1 MSFGEAYL
9 HHPDLF
15 PARLAG
21 EPWGEASLALDFV
34 GGPYVFRGLSRRQ
47 AEELSDRFGPLCAG
61 SADVPP
67 ASPPCLETTL
77 YRLAED
83 ELRRPDLTGTN
94 YTFDRRPAERNVGL
108 AGWDFL
114 ALIEMEPLRGG
125 LWTPED
131 GGLAFD
137 CLLENYF
144 RVLVAYRLLE
154 LGGVL
159 LHSSA
164 AVSGGKAH
172 LFLGASGAGKTT
184 AARKSKSR
192 GLEVLSDDINALC
205 PLGDGTVVA
214 EKLPFAGEM
223 AQEPTPR
230 LSWPL
235 GSLHRLEKGGHSR
248 EKLRPAQTLALLLSC
263 APFVNA
269 DPWRNPRLV
278 ENLESLVRAFPAF
291 ALRTE
296 RDADFWPMIE
306 AGPS

>member
-1 MSFGEAYL
+1 LSFGASYL

-21 EPWGEASLALDFV
+21 EPWGEAALELDFA
-34 GGPYVFRGLSRRQ
+34 GGPYRFSGLSRRQ
-47 AEELSDRFGPLCAG
+47 EEELRERFGPLCAG
-61 SADVPP
+61 SAGVSP
-67 ASPPCLETTL
+67 ASSPRETTL
-77 YRLAED
+77 FRLAEN
-83 ELRRPDLTGTN
+83 ELKRPDLTGTN
-94 YTFDRRPAERNVGL
+94 YTFDRRPAEKNVAL

-172 LFLGASGAGKTT
+172 LFLGPSGAGKTT

-192 GLEVLSDDINALC
+192 GLPVLSDDINALC
-205 PLGDGTVVA
+205 PQGEAEVVV

-230 LSWPL
+230 QSWPL

-278 ENLESLVRAFPAF
+278 ENLEGLVRAFPAF
-291 ALRTE
+291 ELRTE
-296 RDADFWPMIE
+296 RDADFWPLIE
-306 AGPS
+306 AAPA